1 MPPKHTKL
9 DPDVIKINNRIK
21 DEICY
26 ETINKLKD
34 EKLLEEYKKCAS
46 VNNQM
51 NILINVLEKY
61 KIDDDKQKLIINDY
75 ILELIPAGTKGVVRG
90 NMFNDIVKTTIENMN
105 LDKNKFEVC
114 FEKECDSCIT
124 SEKPDWYIKS
134 KDSKSTNKVII
145 GMNQLSLWGG
155 GAQSNRGD
163 KYLIDNKY
171 NTDTS
176 KLVCVVCNEIQFNNT
191 SKVKNKTYK
200 LFEIGFAN
208 NTLCYLKNL
217 ENIIKNYFD

>member
-9 DPDVIKINNRIK
+9 DHDVIQINNRIK

-34 EKLLEEYKKCAS
+34 DKLLEEYKKCAS

-75 ILELIPAGTKGVVRG
+75 ILELIPAGTKGNVRG
-90 NMFNDIVKTTIENMN
+90 NMFNNIVKTTIENMN

-124 SEKPDWYIKS
+124 AEKPDWYIKS

-191 SKVKNKTYK
+191 
-200 LFEIGFAN
+200 
-208 NTLCYLKNL
+208 
-217 ENIIKNYFD
+217 